1 MFFLSRKRAVMNKR
15 KRLPLEFDQIA
26 RPRSLNDIAYEGI
39 KENILKGKLLAG
51 EIYSEL
57 ELARTLGISRT
68 PVREAL
74 IRLSADHLIAF
85 HPRKGIS
92 VNYFNKED
100 IENLFELRQIIESA
114 VAAKIKSLSRQQIQV
129 MQDLVADQEA
139 DLKESGGDSFFEI
152 DRKFHL
158 FFIES
163 CGNRFMVQTN
173 NNLRNYIAISSRSAL
188 MQKGRPEE
196 VLREHQAIVEAISA
210 GNIEKTRKAITI
222 HLQNSKV
229 AALESYEENLK
240 LIEPQR

>member
-1 MFFLSRKRAVMNKR
+1 MNKR
-15 KRLPLEFDQIA
+15 KRSSLEFDQIE

-39 KENILKGKLLAG
+39 KGHILKGKLLAG

-74 IRLSADHLIAF
+74 IRLSADHLIVF

-92 VNYFNKED
+92 VNYFSRED
-100 IENLFELRQIIESA
+100 IENLFELRQIIECA
-114 VAAKIKSLSRQQIQV
+114 VATKIKNLSRQQIQI
-129 MQDLVADQEA
+129 MRDLVADQEA
-139 DLKESGGDSFFEI
+139 DLKESGGASFFEF

-158 FFIES
+158 FFIDS

-173 NNLRNYIAISSRSAL
+173 NSLRNYIATSSQSAL
-188 MQKGRPEE
+188 MQKGRAEE
-196 VLREHQAIVEAISA
+196 VVREHQAIVEAIAA
-210 GNIEKTRKAITI
+210 GDIEKTIEAVKI
-222 HLQNSKV
+222 HLQSSKV

-240 LIEPQR
+240 HIEPQ

>member
-1 MFFLSRKRAVMNKR
+1 MNKR
-15 KRLPLEFDQIA
+15 KRLPLEFDQIP
-26 RPRSLNDIAYEGI
+26 RPRSLNDIAYEGL

-100 IENLFELRQIIESA
+100 IENLFELRQIIECA
-114 VAAKIKSLSRQQIQV
+114 VATKIKGLSREQIQI
-129 MQDLVADQEA
+129 MQKLVADQEA
-139 DLKESGGDSFFEI
+139 DLRESGGDAFFEL

-173 NNLRNYIAISSRSAL
+173 NNLRNYIATSSRSAL

-196 VLREHQAIVEAISA
+196 VVREHHAIVEAISA
-210 GNIEKTRKAITI
+210 GSVGKTVETVKI
-222 HLQNSKV
+222 HLHNSKL
-229 AALESYEENLK
+229 AALESYENNLK
-240 LIEPQR
+240 LRETQ

>member
-1 MFFLSRKRAVMNKR
+1 MNKR
-15 KRLPLEFDQIA
+15 KRLPLEFDQIE

-39 KENILKGKLLAG
+39 KGQILKGKLLAG

-74 IRLSADHLIAF
+74 IRLSADHLIVF

-92 VNYFNKED
+92 VNYFSKED
-100 IENLFELRQIIESA
+100 IENLFELRQIIECA
-114 VAAKIKSLSRQQIQV
+114 VATKIKSLSRQQIQI
-129 MQDLVADQEA
+129 MQDLVAAQEA
-139 DLKESGGDSFFEI
+139 DLKESGGDSFFEY

-173 NNLRNYIAISSRSAL
+173 NNLRNYIATSSRSAL
-188 MQKGRPEE
+188 MQKGRSEE
-196 VLREHQAIVEAISA
+196 VVREHQAIVEAISA
-210 GNIEKTRKAITI
+210 GNIEKTMETVKI

-229 AALESYEENLK
+229 SALESYEENLK